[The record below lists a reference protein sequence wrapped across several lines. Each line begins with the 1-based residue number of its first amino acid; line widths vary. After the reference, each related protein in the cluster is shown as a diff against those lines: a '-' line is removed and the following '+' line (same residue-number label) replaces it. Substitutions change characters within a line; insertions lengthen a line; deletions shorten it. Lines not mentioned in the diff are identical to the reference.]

1 MFDKFFSEMFSN
13 ISEKIKTLAKVVF
26 VVGAA
31 ASVIAMMKIWT
42 TGPMKYVF
50 LPGLLAAAGGCLSAW
65 AASLL
70 VYGFGELIG
79 RSAGIDANVEEI
91 DVNLADAL
99 EKHSAG
105 GEENETAPEAGN
117 DNWTCPKC
125 YAENPRMR
133 VDCAKCGTPRP

>member
-1 MFDKFFSEMFSN
+1 MLDKFFSEMFSN

-31 ASVIAMMKIWT
+31 VSVIAMMNIWT
-42 TGPMKYVF
+42 TGPMKHVF
-50 LPGLLAAAGGCLSAW
+50 LPGLLAAAGGCLCAW
-65 AASLL
+65 GVSLL

-91 DVNLADAL
+91 DVNLAAAA
-99 EKHSAG
+99 EKDSAG

-117 DNWTCPKC
+117 DN
-125 YAENPRMR
+125 
-133 VDCAKCGTPRP
+133 